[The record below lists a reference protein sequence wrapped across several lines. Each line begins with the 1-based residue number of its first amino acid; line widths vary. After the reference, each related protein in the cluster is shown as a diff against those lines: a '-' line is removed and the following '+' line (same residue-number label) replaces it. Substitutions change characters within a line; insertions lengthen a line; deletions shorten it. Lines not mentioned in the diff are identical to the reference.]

1 MKYNKNELEV
11 KELESRMRFETLIS
25 NTDVEVVKWTAYR
38 YSFIDACVVSAST
51 INCYVELKE
60 RYCNSNKYDSILIEA
75 HKVDKMIERTKDKDV
90 IPMLMCMY
98 EDDIILVINLNT
110 IKPQKKILNK
120 MQKDNYSIGEVK
132 YKLSYLYSVSDA
144 FSISYKS
151 L

>member
-25 NTDVEVVKWTAYR
+25 NTDVEVIKWTADR

-60 RYCNSNKYDSILIEA
+60 RYCNSNNYNSILIEK
-75 HKVDKMIERTKDKDV
+75 HKVDTMIERTKDKDV
-90 IPMLMCMY
+90 VPMLMCMY
-98 EDDIILVINLNT
+98 QDNVILVINLKT
-110 IKPQKKILNK
+110 IKPEKKILNK
-120 MQKDNYSIGEVK
+120 MQKDNYTANEVK

-144 FSISYKS
+144 FSISLKDN
-151 L
+151 

>member
-11 KELESRMRFETLIS
+11 KELESRMRFEQLIS
-25 NTDVEVVKWTAYR
+25 NTDVEVIKWTEDR

-60 RYCNSNKYDSILIEA
+60 RYCISTQYDSILIEA

-90 IPMLMCMY
+90 IPLLMCMY
-98 EDDIILVINLNT
+98 QDNVILVINLKT
-110 IKPQKKILNK
+110 IKPQNKILNK
-120 MQKDNYSIGEVK
+120 MQKDNYTANEVK

-144 FSISYKS
+144 FSITF
-151 L
+151 

>member
-1 MKYNKNELEV
+1 MKYKKNELEV

-25 NTDVEVVKWTAYR
+25 NTDVTVVKWTEDR

-60 RYCNSNKYDSILIEA
+60 RYCNSNTYDSILIEA
-75 HKVDKMIERTKDKDV
+75 HKVDTMIERTKDKDV
-90 IPMLMCMY
+90 VPMLMCMY
-98 EDDIILVINLNT
+98 QDDIILVINLKT
-110 IKPQKKILNK
+110 IKPEKKILNK
-120 MQKDNYSIGEVK
+120 MQKDNYTANEVK